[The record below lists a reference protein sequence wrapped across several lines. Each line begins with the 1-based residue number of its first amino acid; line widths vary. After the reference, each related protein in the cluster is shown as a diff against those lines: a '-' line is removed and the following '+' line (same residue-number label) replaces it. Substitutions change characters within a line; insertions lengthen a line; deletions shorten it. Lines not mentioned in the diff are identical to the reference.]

1 MTETTNIRM
10 QRIEKLLYE
19 LKYEIT
25 RGMIEK
31 EIDETL
37 GFRFVVPISS
47 QIKDGVVFCKFETR
61 PTSRIEM
68 IGSDLYEPKLKI
80 VK

>member
-1 MTETTNIRM
+1 MSNFRKE
-10 QRIEKLLYE
+10 RIEKLLNE

-25 RGMIEK
+25 RGMLER

-37 GFRFVVPISS
+37 IFKFFVPISKS
-47 QIKDGVVFCKFETR
+47 IPEGIVYCRFETR
-61 PTSRIEM
+61 PTHRINV
-68 IGSDLYEPKLKI
+68 IGEDFEPKLKI